1 MFRAANSSSQ
11 NSEASPLVRLTKGV
25 PMRPYRI
32 NLILVLLAMAATGAA
47 ILNLTGCTATR
58 MLLTGGEKQVK
69 HHLRPVEPGPYVIV
83 FGFDG
88 AGFDQLNEAIGS
100 GKAPNLQ
107 AMLGKDL
114 GGGVYEH
121 AYSAPNAI
129 TILPSTTVAAWSSI
143 FTGATPAYTG
153 VPGNEWFV
161 REEMRFYAPA
171 PVSVE
176 ETDDTLAAITDDLVG
191 KALMTPTL
199 FRQAGVKSAVS
210 LNYVYRSADYYTTVD
225 PTTMVSIMGDFIKG
239 AVGVED
245 DKKNVYVKLDQNSV
259 PKMLD
264 SIEAHGMPKLQV
276 VYFPGIDLYTHVAP
290 TAPLKTEVGYIERIT
305 DPLVGQILDAYR
317 SYGILDQTY
326 IVIVADHGHTPVMRD
341 SAHALGA
348 DPDSGPAAVVKAAG
362 FRPRKF
368 QLTPSANELDFQSVF
383 AYQGAISYLYLADRS
398 TCPNPGQTCDWKKP
412 PRFKKD
418 VMPVVRALYKENQ
431 TGDITPR
438 LKGTLDLIF
447 ARKPVKPGTNTLP
460 YQVFD
465 GKQLVNISD
474 YLDDH
479 PRPDLIDLDRRMRW
493 LSAGPYGDRAG
504 DILLL
509 TKTGLERPIRERFY
523 FSGPYNSW
531 HGSASRQDSHIP
543 LIVASQ
549 ARQGSQ
555 LKDLVERVAGDKP
568 SELDVTPIVRALLLE
583 ANPAPHP
590 LPADS
595 PASPANAPAAA
606 PSATPAATPQ

>member
-1 MFRAANSSSQ
+1 
-11 NSEASPLVRLTKGV
+11 
-25 PMRPYRI
+25 MRPHRI
-32 NLILVLLAMAATGAA
+32 NLILVRLAIAATGAA
-47 ILNLTGCTATR
+47 ILSLNGCTATK

-69 HHLRPVEPGPYVIV
+69 HHLRPVEPGPYVLV

-88 AGFDQLNEAIGS
+88 AGYNQLNEAIQS

-191 KALMTPTL
+191 KSLMTPTL

-245 DKKNVYVKLDQNSV
+245 DKKNVYVKLDRDSV
-259 PKMLD
+259 PKLLE

-276 VYFPGIDLYTHVAP
+276 VYFPGIDLYTHVAA
-290 TAPLKTEVGYIERIT
+290 TAPLKTEIGYLERIT
-305 DPLVGQILDAYR
+305 DPLVGQILDAYK
-317 SYGILDQTY
+317 SYGILDETY
-326 IVIVADHGHTPVMRD
+326 IVIVADHGHTPVLRD
-341 SAHALGA
+341 PQHALGA
-348 DPDSGPAAVVKAAG
+348 DPDTGPAAIVKSVG

-368 QLTPSANELDFQSVF
+368 QLTPSASELDFQSVF

-412 PRFKKD
+412 PRFKED

-431 TGDITPR
+431 TGDVTPR

-447 ARKPVKPGTNTLP
+447 ARKPVEPGKNTLP
-460 YQVFD
+460 YEIFD
-465 GKQLVNISD
+465 GKHLVNISE
-474 YLDDH
+474 YLDRN

-509 TKTGLERPIRERFY
+509 TKTGLDRPIQGRFY

-531 HGSASRQDSHIP
+531 HGSASEQDSHIP
-543 LIVASQ
+543 LIVAC
-549 ARQGSQ
+549 QGRKGSR
-555 LKDLVERVAGDKP
+555 LKAIVEHVAGDKP
-568 SELDVTPIVRALLLE
+568 SELDVTPIVRALLLIPPVAHE
-583 ANPAPHP
+583 P
-590 LPADS
+590 LPPNS
-595 PASPANAPAAA
+595 PALPANSPPVA

>member
-1 MFRAANSSSQ
+1 MRPNRIHLI
-11 NSEASPLVRLTKGV
+11 LVRLA
-25 PMRPYRI
+25 
-32 NLILVLLAMAATGAA
+32 LAATGAA
-47 ILNLTGCTATR
+47 ILNLTACTATR
-58 MLLTGGEKQVK
+58 MLLTGREKQVK

-88 AGFDQLNEAIGS
+88 AGYDQLNEAIQS

-107 AMLGKDL
+107 AMLGKHIDD
-114 GGGVYEH
+114 GVYEH

-153 VPGNEWFV
+153 VTGNEWFV
-161 REEMRFYAPA
+161 RQEMRFYAPA
-171 PVSVE
+171 PVSVS
-176 ETDDTLAAITDDLVG
+176 ETDDTDAAVTDDLVG

-210 LNYVYRSADYYTTVD
+210 LNYVYKSADYYTTVD
-225 PTTMVSIMGDFIKG
+225 PSTMVSIMGDFVKG
-239 AVGVED
+239 AVGIED
-245 DKKNVYVKLDQNSV
+245 DKKNIYVKLDQNSV

-276 VYFPGIDLYTHVAP
+276 VYFPGIDLYTHVAVND
-290 TAPLKTEVGYIERIT
+290 PLKTEVGYLERIT
-305 DPLVGQILDAYR
+305 DPLVGQVLDAYK
-317 SYGILDQTY
+317 SYGILDETY
-326 IVIVADHGHTPVMRD
+326 VVIIADHGHTPVLRD
-341 SAHALGA
+341 PQHALGA
-348 DPDSGPAAVVKAAG
+348 DPDTGPAAVVKAAG

-368 QLTPSANELDFQSVF
+368 QLKPAADEQDFQSVF

-412 PRFKKD
+412 PRFKED

-431 TGDITPR
+431 TGDVTPR
-438 LKGTLDLIF
+438 LKGTIDLIF
-447 ARKPVKPGTNTLP
+447 ARRPVQPGTDTLP
-460 YQVFD
+460 FEIFD
-465 GKQLVNISD
+465 GKRLVKISD

-509 TKTGLERPIRERFY
+509 TKTGLDRPIERRFY

-531 HGSASRQDSHIP
+531 HGSASWQDSHIP
-543 LIVASQ
+543 LIVACPSLSG
-549 ARQGSQ
+549 AD
-555 LKDLVERVAGDKP
+555 LKLFVEGIAGDNP
-568 SELDVTPIVRALLLE
+568 SELDLTPIVRALL
-583 ANPAPHP
+583 AKPSPAPAAP
-590 LPADS
+590 VS
-595 PASPANAPAAA
+595 GPAAA
-606 PSATPAATPQ
+606 PSATPVATPQ